1 MEYFDF
7 FPQLIADTISEMTF
21 GRLLVI
27 VSIILLIDYFLKK
40 YSPDYRAKTHVLRKT
55 IFFLELISYGFHIT
69 IYFLSYSRADKLI
82 NELFVGKLNEVYIGE
97 VSMQVI
103 AINILLFAVTLGC
116 RWTAVLILSK
126 FTEKEDEEDPIHSH
140 KRFFNK
146 RNVLVRGVVLVL
158 LTFFYLFSLW
168 LSVPGAAQRRVENIR
183 EVPLLTA
190 SDSTEYRTLVKQMAS
205 IEKQEEV
212 IRKRQEQA
220 MRSLQEAQREVENAN
235 NPASKKVAQYML
247 RLKQEQSPKEEAA
260 ITTSFALIDKQKQQF
275 QQRYDKEM
283 NRLRDLYDQRAKERS
298 VREKEEAQDGKRTA
312 RGLELGLI
320 LIIIFITILKGK
332 VNHIVLANYQ
342 NVILEEE
349 RAKVIRT
356 TDKKK
361 SVSSAAKPK
370 ALGTG
375 LKYDKELSSLNPKY
389 TAILKELDN
398 LSFLDKIESRFW
410 DTPKMI
416 CELVEYEY
424 NNVMGNEQPKSMN
437 RIIDDAE
444 FPKTTGKTM
453 FYKRIQ
459 GKVTPKTQRIGNSD
473 ESETKSKIKI
483 TKEEDSDFDS
493 KDKNIT
499 LQDKLKDVATN
510 ATKNAKEATRSRLNS
525 FYTKLN
531 RLKNRK
537 SNKVN
542 ETESRESES
551 T

>member
-1 MEYFDF
+1 MNFLDF
-7 FPQLIADTISEMTF
+7 FPHLIADTISEMTF

-82 NELFVGKLNEVYIGE
+82 NELFVGKLNEVYIGT

-126 FTEKEDEEDPIHSH
+126 FTEKEDEDDPIHSH

-183 EVPLLTA
+183 EVPLLTSA
-190 SDSTEYRTLVKQMAS
+190 DSTEYRIIAKQIES
-205 IEKQEEV
+205 INKQEEV
-212 IRKRQEQA
+212 LQA
-220 MRSLQEAQREVENAN
+220 RQREVSATSESLQKEIENSIGRDKRIAQLQQRTVN
-235 NPASKKVAQYML
+235 DLLLSKEK
-247 RLKQEQSPKEEAA
+247 A
-260 ITTSFALIDKQKQQF
+260 IAESFKMIDKQKNQF
-275 QQRYDKEM
+275 QKRYDKEM

-298 VREKEEAQDGKRTA
+298 AMEKEEAQDGKRTA

-398 LSFLDKIESRFW
+398 LSFLDKIESRYW

-416 CELVEYEY
+416 CQLVEYEY

-459 GKVTPKTQRIGNSD
+459 GKVTPKTQRIGSS
-473 ESETKSKIKI
+473 EETETKSKIKI

-493 KDKNIT
+493 DKKDIT
-499 LQDKLKDVATN
+499 LKNKLKDVATN

-542 ETESRESES
+542 ETESTESES